1 MFFRK
6 MDIIMEKQ
14 NNLIS
19 VLMPV
24 YNVERYVKKAID
36 SIVEQTYRNIELII
50 VDDCSIDG
58 TYNIARNMALQ
69 DNRIKLF
76 RNKENMK
83 ISKTLNFALL
93 QAKGNFIARMDG
105 DDISDNRRLEM
116 YYNFLQENK
125 HIHLVGC
132 NLISIDEEGDTI
144 GKTKYFHDQNMIKK
158 TLKYVSPVSHVWMSY
173 KYVYDA
179 LNGYRELSGAEDYD
193 FLLRMTAM
201 GYIYTNID
209 EYLYYVRLRTIGNTK
224 FAIGPGQ
231 IKLHSYVYKLYKEK
245 NKKGNDSYCENDY
258 KKKLA
263 TNKIILL
270 LHNFS
275 SRSLLKAIYFKYQK
289 NYFRMIGYI
298 VLSLCSPYQIGYY
311 YSRLMYRLI
320 KGIYSK

>member
-1 MFFRK
+1 MK
-6 MDIIMEKQ
+6 KQ
-14 NNLIS
+14 SDLIS
-19 VLMPV
+19 VLMPI

-36 SIVEQTYRNIELII
+36 SIIEQTYRNIELII
-50 VDDCSIDG
+50 VDDCSSDD
-58 TYNIARNMALQ
+58 TYNIAKNMALQ
-69 DNRIKLF
+69 DNRIGLF

-83 ISKTLNFALL
+83 ISKTLNFALS

-105 DDISDNRRLEM
+105 DDISDYRRLEM
-116 YYNFLQENK
+116 YYEYLQENR

-132 NLISIDEEGDTI
+132 NIISMDEEDTI
-144 GKTKYFHDQNMIKK
+144 IGQTKYPHEQNLIKK
-158 TLKYVSPVSHVWMSY
+158 TLKYASPVSHFWMAY
-173 KYVYDA
+173 RYVYDA
-179 LNGYRELSGAEDYD
+179 LNGYRELSGVEDYD

-209 EYLYYVRLRTIGNTK
+209 EYLYYFRLRTIGNTK

-231 IKLHSYVYKLYKEK
+231 IKLHSYVYKLYKERI
-245 NKKGNDSYCENDY
+245 KKGNDSYCESDY
-258 KKKLA
+258 KKKLE

-275 SRSLLKAIYFKYQK
+275 SRSLLKAINFKYQK

-311 YSRLMYRLI
+311 YSRLMYRII